1 MLMILLVNG
10 GVFGWRSNWIACS
23 ELVLECTIHDLLISW
38 SKLAK
43 TVTNNTKQRSIKC
56 KFSNCSVT
64 KGSFPKMGDEST
76 IAFKVS
82 KLHPKQASAETLLS
96 NPELLAFEQ
105 PLETKPVASLEIF
118 GIIR

>member
-1 MLMILLVNG
+1 
-10 GVFGWRSNWIACS
+10 
-23 ELVLECTIHDLLISW
+23 
-38 SKLAK
+38 
-43 TVTNNTKQRSIKC
+43 
-56 KFSNCSVT
+56 
-64 KGSFPKMGDEST
+64 MGDEST